1 MTLSIVEFYQANVSR
16 WHASPVPE
24 MRNCGD
30 NIKDHHDRCVFLF
43 WGLFDNPPITLRNA
57 ILWHDQP
64 EVILGDMPFTAKRD
78 FPELT
83 AAWDVAEQA
92 VIERYDVPQPA
103 NQWERDVLKL
113 VDRMD
118 AYMMVRIHAPHILGE
133 PDWREALYD
142 IDRRADKLGVLG
154 KVCAIL

>member
-1 MTLSIVEFYQANVSR
+1 MTLSRIEFYQANVIR

-30 NIKDHHDRCVFLF
+30 NIKGHQLRCADLVCKLF
-43 WGLFDNPPITLRNA
+43 HKPPRTLCDA

-64 EVILGDMPFTAKRD
+64 EVILGDMPFTTKRD
-78 FPELT
+78 FPQLS
-83 AAWDVAEQA
+83 AAWDLAEHD

-103 NQWERDVLKL
+103 NQWESDVLKL

-118 AYMMVRIHAPHILGE
+118 AYMMVQVYAPHILSE
-133 PDWREALYD
+133 PDWVEALAD
-142 IDRRADKLGVLG
+142 IDHRSANLGVLP
-154 KVCAIL
+154 KVKAIL